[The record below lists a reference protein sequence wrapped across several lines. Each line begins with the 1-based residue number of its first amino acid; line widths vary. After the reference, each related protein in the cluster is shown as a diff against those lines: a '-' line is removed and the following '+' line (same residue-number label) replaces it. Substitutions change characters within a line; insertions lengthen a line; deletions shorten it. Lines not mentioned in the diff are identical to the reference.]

1 MSVLETCLGAIWG
14 QREAAGLESPLLGPL
29 GSEGKKDEAESQ
41 KSDRGERESTGRFP
55 GGGNLT
61 AGKGWLDLE
70 HQWDKLERSW
80 QRTQ

>member
-1 MSVLETCLGAIWG
+1 MRLSLRSLTEGRGKVQEGSLEEETSL
-14 QREAAGLESPLLGPL
+14 
-29 GSEGKKDEAESQ
+29 
-41 KSDRGERESTGRFP
+41 
-55 GGGNLT
+55 